1 MGLKLQTLKDCD
13 KAFTES
19 RISRYASTLF
29 IFAVLIFM
37 TVTGYYGLVSMRMQ
51 NASRNR
57 AVLKSLGM
65 SKRDCDIAFLWSN
78 IKNTIAAC
86 ILGTG
91 MIYGLRWLIAY
102 QYQNALQAFGYPEF
116 DLIMASEEAY
126 AKVNNLNNT
135 YLLNYEIQNAPVVR
149 MILLVA
155 AVLISM
161 SAVISV
167 HCLNRKKQES
177 IMLQLHDNTKE

>member
-1 MGLKLQTLKDCD
+1 
-13 KAFTES
+13 
-19 RISRYASTLF
+19 
-29 IFAVLIFM
+29 
-37 TVTGYYGLVSMRMQ
+37 
-51 NASRNR
+51 
-57 AVLKSLGM
+57 
-65 SKRDCDIAFLWSN
+65 
-78 IKNTIAAC
+78 
-86 ILGTG
+86 
-91 MIYGLRWLIAY
+91 
-102 QYQNALQAFGYPEF
+102 
-116 DLIMASEEAY
+116 MASEEAY

-177 IMLQLHDNTKE
+177 IMLQLHDNT